1 MLISRDFFVVV
12 VASYNV
18 AVVVVFAWLAT
29 SYSSASVMHD
39 LSAENNKDVSIHSY
53 AWKVATVCF

>member
-1 MLISRDFFVVV
+1 MLILRDFLLLL
-12 VASYNV
+12 YNV

-29 SYSSASVMHD
+29 SYSSASVSLMHD
-39 LSAENNKDVSIHSY
+39 LSAKNDKDVSIHSY